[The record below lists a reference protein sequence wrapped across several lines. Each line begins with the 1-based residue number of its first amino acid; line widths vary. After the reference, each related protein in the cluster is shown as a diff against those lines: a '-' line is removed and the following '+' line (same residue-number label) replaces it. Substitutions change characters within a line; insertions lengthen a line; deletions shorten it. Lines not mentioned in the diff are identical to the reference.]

1 MRRPVLLAALCCA
14 VATACSDRPTQ
25 PAIPDP
31 TFAESAAK
39 CITPGGMEHLIRTT
53 FQPADHSTV
62 LNRFRD
68 ILQLFGSNPTEA
80 RRRAIDLVNFTLER
94 LNTNRLVGGSSPDLP
109 RVVALLNGFLC
120 NVGLPKVFTVD
131 ALGDD
136 GAVGIISPNDP
147 TTTVVTETQHAG
159 VEIPGGSVEQPT
171 VVTIRRLPDSP
182 FPLLTEFDQYPQ
194 FYEYHSTAG
203 FTQDVLVGVCVAV
216 EDQGLLSRLRLA
228 HNVPAVNPTTIEVLP
243 FAPVPFVSCG
253 DIEVGSGAPRGMFD
267 LAGGL
272 LGRALAALGPQP
284 LHAMRKG
291 GGGIGGTV
299 RNFSPFGAVDTLA
312 FMTRVPP
319 LEQHVAAG
327 SAVGVPP
334 AVVLTTPRGHLM
346 SGVPVTFAILSG
358 SGTITG
364 GLTAS
369 DANGR
374 AAVLSW
380 TIGFGPNQLSATA
393 SAPAGL
399 GFLGSPATFFARG
412 Q

>member
-1 MRRPVLLAALCCA
+1 MRRQLLLAVLCCA
-14 VATACSDRPTQ
+14 VATGCSDRPTQ
-25 PAIPDP
+25 PSVPDP
-31 TFAESAAK
+31 TFQEAARK
-39 CITPGGMEHLIRTT
+39 CITPAGMEHLIRTT
-53 FQPADHSTV
+53 FQPADQSTV

-68 ILQLFGSNPTEA
+68 ILQLLNSDPAEA
-80 RRRAIDLVNFTLER
+80 RRRAINLVNFTLER
-94 LNTNRLVGGSSPDLP
+94 FNSDRLVGGSSPDLP
-109 RVVALLNGFLC
+109 RLVALLNGFLC
-120 NVGLPKVFTVD
+120 TVGLPKVFTVA

-159 VEIPGGSVEQPT
+159 VEIPGGSVEEPA

-216 EDQGLLSRLRLA
+216 EDQELLDRLRLA
-228 HNVPAVNPTTIEVLP
+228 HNVPEVNPTTIEVLP
-243 FAPVPFVSCG
+243 FAPAPFLSCA
-253 DIEVGSGAPRGMFD
+253 DIEVGSASRRGMFD

-272 LGRALAALGPQP
+272 LGRALAVLGPQP
-284 LHAMRKG
+284 LYAMRKG
-291 GGGIGGTV
+291 GGGVGGTV

-319 LEQHVAAG
+319 LEQHVTAG

-334 AVVLTTPRGHLM
+334 GVVLTTPSGHLM
-346 SGVPVTFAILSG
+346 AGVPMTFAILSG
-358 SGTITG
+358 NGTITG
-364 GLTAS
+364 GVTAS

-374 AAVLSW
+374 AAVQSW
-380 TIGFGPNQLSATA
+380 IVGFGPNQVSATA

-412 Q
+412 N